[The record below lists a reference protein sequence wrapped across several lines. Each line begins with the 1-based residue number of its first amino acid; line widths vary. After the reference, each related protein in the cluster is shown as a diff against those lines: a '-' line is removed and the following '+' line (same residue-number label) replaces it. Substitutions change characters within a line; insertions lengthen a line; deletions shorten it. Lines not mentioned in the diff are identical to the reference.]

1 MVSTFYKH
9 LSPRPGSCIWRQR
22 LHDHLQQRLS
32 HLGMSWAQYSPHC
45 KPLVRQLW
53 WCRNTE
59 IKRSFIWYFQHSH
72 LSSKF
77 FLFHNDAVPL
87 VQLKRQREASF
98 SFTYA
103 VGKLK
108 SSRPPNIEGGNS
120 VSCDWIQ
127 SECQDIGPVFSIL
140 QCTKFFST
148 EEVHCTHS
156 GRGDVDGIFWNG
168 YKKSNK

>member
-59 IKRSFIWYFQHSH
+59 IKRSFIWYFQHSY
-72 LSSKF
+72 LSRYF

-87 VQLKRQREASF
+87 VQLKRPREASF

-103 VGKLK
+103 VGKPK

-127 SECQDIGPVFSIL
+127 SECQDIGPVFPGVIVDEQIQAEPEEGTPAL
-140 QCTKFFST
+140 DCVNLVIST
-148 EEVHCTHS
+148 GNPWQT
-156 GRGDVDGIFWNG
+156 
-168 YKKSNK
+168 